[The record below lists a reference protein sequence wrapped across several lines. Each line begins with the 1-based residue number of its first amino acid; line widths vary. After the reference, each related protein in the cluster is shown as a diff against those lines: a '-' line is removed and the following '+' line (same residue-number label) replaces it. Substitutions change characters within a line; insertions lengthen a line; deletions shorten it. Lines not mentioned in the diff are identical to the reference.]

1 MGRNALTDRQGADR
15 RRFLQFLAASP
26 LLAGSEALAQELHNL
41 PDPSVWGPRK
51 LDRLIG
57 SPRDAI
63 DVFDFELVAHKNVPP
78 AHFGYLQA
86 GVDDEATLRAN
97 REGFQKFQLRP
108 RRLVDVGKVD
118 MRMELFGETYASPIV
133 VMPTGSNRAFHDDA
147 ELAVARAAKAG
158 DHLEMLSTVANT
170 SIEAAIEARGRPVW
184 FQLYPT
190 DDPGVAEGLAR
201 RADKAGAGAI
211 VVTVDVIARQNWESL
226 YRLMRTDLR
235 DCSSCHDRTM
245 KGALSRKP
253 NFDGLDISRLK
264 TTAHATLTW
273 DFIKR
278 LRDTVKT
285 RLLVK
290 GLMTAEDAQLA
301 VDHGLDA
308 IVVSNHG
315 GRAEDHGRSTID
327 ALPEIL
333 EAVAG
338 KIPVIVDSGFR
349 RGTDIVKALAMGA
362 HAVGIG
368 RPYLWGLGAF
378 GQPGVERVLAILRG
392 ELRSVMMQ
400 VGAPS
405 LKDIVP
411 AMVRRA

>member
-1 MGRNALTDRQGADR
+1 MGRNALAHR

-26 LLAGSEALAQELHNL
+26 LLARSEALAQELQRL
-41 PDPSVWGPRK
+41 PDPSVWAPRTLDK
-51 LDRLIG
+51 LIAT
-57 SPRDAI
+57 PREAI
-63 DVFDFELVAHKNVPP
+63 DVFDFELVAQKTVPP
-78 AHFGYLQA
+78 AHFGYMA
-86 GVDDEATLRAN
+86 SGVDDEVTLRAN

-118 MRMELFGETYASPIV
+118 MRMELFGETYGSPIV
-133 VMPTGSNRAFHDDA
+133 VAPTGSNRAFHEDG
-147 ELAVARAAKAG
+147 ELAVARAAQG
-158 DHLEMLSTVANT
+158 GNHLQMLSTVANT

-190 DDPGVAEGLAR
+190 DEWNVAQGLAK
-201 RADKAGAGAI
+201 RAEKAGAGAI
-211 VVTVDVIARQNWESL
+211 VITVDVIARQNWETL
-226 YRLMRTDLR
+226 YRLMRTDTR
-235 DCSSCHDRTM
+235 GCGACHERSM
-245 KGALSRKP
+245 KSFVSRKA
-253 NFDGLDISRLK
+253 NFDGLDINLLR
-264 TTAHATLTW
+264 TTSHTTLTW
-273 DFIKR
+273 DFVKR

-285 RLLVK
+285 KLLVK
-290 GLMTAEDAQLA
+290 GLMTVEDARLA
-301 VDHGLDA
+301 IERGLDG

-315 GRAEDHGRSTID
+315 GRAEDNGRSTID
-327 ALPEIL
+327 ALPEIIQ
-333 EAVAG
+333 AVG
-338 KIPVIVDSGFR
+338 GRIPVIVDSGFR

-378 GQPGVERVLAILRG
+378 GEPGVERVLGILRE